1 MNFKRSI
8 KKTLARIIFGVAHAP
23 MLIPRLF
30 VAMGRRIRS
39 SWRALV
45 IPQGRKRGGPDDG
58 SQGAGVTARLK
69 PPPPV
74 LSAAAATALPEPGE
88 YESA

>member
-1 MNFKRSI
+1 MKLQPFVQGAI
-8 KKTLARIIFGVAHAP
+8 ARIIVGVANAP
-23 MLIPRLF
+23 MMLPRLF
-30 VAMGRRIRS
+30 VALVRKLRS

-74 LSAAAATALPEPGE
+74 LSAAAAKALPEPGE